1 MLKLKNAALSLAL
14 CGALSAHAADPVKVG
29 VALDISGPF
38 ATIGAETRDG
48 LNLAIERLSGKLGGV
63 PTEFLQTDFA
73 GNPEQANQLV
83 NRYLQRDKIDFF
95 TGPVASNAALA
106 VGPALFAARVP
117 FLSSNP
123 GPSQYAGKQC
133 NPYFFGVS
141 YQNDTYD
148 EAAGKVA
155 NEKGYKNVV
164 LIAPNYPAGKDH
176 LSGFKRL
183 YQGAIKDEIYTKVG
197 QIDYAAEIAQIRA
210 AKPDAVYFFLP
221 AAMGINFIKQFVGSG
236 LKDIP
241 LIAPGFSAD
250 QDVIAA
256 VGEPTLGIYNT
267 AHWAHDLEVP
277 ANVEFVAAFRKKYD
291 GRYPTVYAAQ
301 AYDVIMAMD
310 AAVREVGGKVS
321 DRAAVLAALKKA
333 DFQSVRGDFSYGP
346 NHFPVQNYYL
356 RVVGKDA
363 NGQLTNKLVSTV
375 LEKHQDAYVGECQEI
390 TK

>member
-48 LNLAIERLSGKLGGV
+48 LNLAIERLDGKLGGV
-63 PTEFLQTDFA
+63 PAEFLQTDFA

-106 VGPALFAARVP
+106 VGPALFAAQVP

-176 LSGFKRL
+176 LNGFKRL
-183 YQGAIKDEIYTKVG
+183 
-197 QIDYAAEIAQIRA
+197 
-210 AKPDAVYFFLP
+210 
-221 AAMGINFIKQFVGSG
+221 
-236 LKDIP
+236 
-241 LIAPGFSAD
+241 
-250 QDVIAA
+250 
-256 VGEPTLGIYNT
+256 
-267 AHWAHDLEVP
+267 
-277 ANVEFVAAFRKKYD
+277 
-291 GRYPTVYAAQ
+291 
-301 AYDVIMAMD
+301 
-310 AAVREVGGKVS
+310 
-321 DRAAVLAALKKA
+321 
-333 DFQSVRGDFSYGP
+333 
-346 NHFPVQNYYL
+346 
-356 RVVGKDA
+356 
-363 NGQLTNKLVSTV
+363 
-375 LEKHQDAYVGECQEI
+375 
-390 TK
+390 

>member
-1 MLKLKNAALSLAL
+1 MPKLKTAFFSILFCSALNAY
-14 CGALSAHAADPVKVG
+14 ADPVKVG
-29 VALDISGPF
+29 IALDISGPF

-48 LNLAIERLSGKLGGV
+48 MNLAIEQLDGKLGGA
-63 PTEFLQTDFA
+63 PAEFLQTDFA
-73 GNPEQANQLV
+73 GSPEQANQLV
-83 NRYLQRDKIDFF
+83 NRYLLRDKIDFF
-95 TGPVASNAALA
+95 TGPVASSAALA
-106 VGPALFAARVP
+106 VGPALFAAKVP
-117 FLSSNP
+117 YLSSNP

-176 LSGFKRL
+176 LNGFKRF
-183 YQGAIKDEIYTKVG
+183 YTGEVKDEIYTKVG
-197 QIDYAAEIAQIRA
+197 QIDYAPEIAQIRT

-221 AAMGINFIKQFVGSG
+221 AAMGINFMKQFVGGG

-241 LIAPGFSAD
+241 LLAPGFSAD

-256 VGEPTLGIYNT
+256 VGEPMEGLHNT
-267 AHWAHDLEVP
+267 AHWAHDLDVP

-301 AYDVIMAMD
+301 AYDVIMAID
-310 AAVREVGGKVS
+310 AAVREVGGKVE
-321 DRAAVLAALKKA
+321 DREAVIAALKKA
-333 DFQSVRGDFSYGP
+333 NFKSVRGDFHYGP

-356 RVVGKDA
+356 RVVQKDA
-363 NGQLTNKLVSTV
+363 DGQLTNTLVGTV
-375 LEKHQDAYVGECQEI
+375 MEKHQDAYVSEC
-390 TK
+390 KM